1 MSQDFTQIGADRIE
15 GDDPLLSLE
24 PDLVIEATIASPAVR
39 GSWREGLLS
48 IEGES
53 YPENTYE
60 IYDRILSWV
69 DTFLK
74 ASVAPLTVVLQ
85 LNYLN
90 TSSVRAMI
98 DLFDRLQMAVDQGG
112 QTHVQWI
119 YDSRN
124 PRSAEVGEE
133 FREDY
138 TFPFEVCALDS

>member
-1 MSQDFTQIGADRIE
+1 MSQDSTQIGADRIE

-39 GSWREGLLS
+39 GLWQEGRLS

-60 IYDRILSWV
+60 IYDQILSWM
-69 DTFLK
+69 DAFLK
-74 ASVAPLTVVLQ
+74 ASLAPLTVVLQ

-98 DLFDRLQMAVDQGG
+98 DLFDRLQLAVDQGG
-112 QTHVQWI
+112 RVHVQWI

-133 FREDY
+133 FKEDY
-138 TFPFEVCALDS
+138 TFPFEICALDS